1 MLEPIADARVAVRM
15 LAPTDPRGLRSI
27 VALRDYAVGETIFV
41 NESALI
47 ADTVNVTYA
56 FPAVDAEFIASIVGA
71 CSAFNTC
78 NVCLSETAVA
88 GNVRGREIKS
98 ATLGYHLFELI
109 FITSLTS
116 CRFSLCCALL

>member
-1 MLEPIADARVAVRM
+1 MTLPSLASQERFIKLEPIADARVAVRM
-15 LAPTDPRGLRSI
+15 LAPSDPRGLRSI

-71 CSAFNTC
+71 CAAFNTC
-78 NVCLSETAVA
+78 NASF
-88 GNVRGREIKS
+88 RE
-98 ATLGYHLFELI
+98 
-109 FITSLTS
+109 
-116 CRFSLCCALL
+116 CCSRQCKRA